1 MLAHQFELLKAC
13 NAELE
18 VANAAYIKRKSRKR
32 KRLQAGGTL
41 TAEEGLQLAAIKDGT
56 AKHRK
61 IYAREGDKAE
71 SGALRQR
78 RCGRCGEPGHNA
90 RTCNKAEETSS
101 KSDAS
106 TVYIF
111 SDSDAAESTNS

>member
-1 MLAHQFELLKAC
+1 MLAHQFKLLKAH
-13 NAELE
+13 NAKLE
-18 VANAAYIKRKSRKR
+18 AANAAHIKRKSRKR

-41 TAEEGLQLAAIKDGT
+41 TAKEGLQLATIKNST
-56 AKHRK
+56 AKYRK
-61 IYAREGDKAE
+61 IHAREGDKVE
-71 SGALRQR
+71 SGVPRQR
-78 RCGRCGEPGHNA
+78 RCRRCRELGHNA